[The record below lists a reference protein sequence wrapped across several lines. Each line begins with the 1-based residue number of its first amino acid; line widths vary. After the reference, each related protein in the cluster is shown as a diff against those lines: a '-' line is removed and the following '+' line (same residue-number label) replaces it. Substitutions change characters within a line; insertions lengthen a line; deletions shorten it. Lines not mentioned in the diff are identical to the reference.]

1 MGLSVA
7 ANRSVGG
14 RPWQVATVCVLAL
27 AVALAQLVA
36 LWAWHSGAHVTVEQV
51 ALHEE
56 ALAHG
61 HTDHHDGHTHGH
73 TGHHT
78 PTAAP
83 AQVSGPV
90 FGPAPNHVG
99 PYQDILQGTLVGR
112 PDPLSRV
119 GGSRLETSAVLP
131 PAQNFPPVPHRPP
144 IQP

>member
-7 ANRSVGG
+7 MNDSVRGRS
-14 RPWQVATVCVLAL
+14 WQVATVCALAL

-36 LWAWHSGAHVTVEQV
+36 LWAWHSGAHVTVEQI

-61 HTDHHDGHTHGH
+61 HADHHGDHTHGH
-73 TGHHT
+73 AGHHA
-78 PTAAP
+78 PSAAP
-83 AQVSGPV
+83 TQVSGPV
-90 FGPAPNHVG
+90 FGPALGHAG
-99 PYQDILQGTLVGR
+99 PYQDVLQGAFVGR

-119 GGSRLETSAVLP
+119 GGARLEASAVLP
-131 PAQNFPPVPHRPP
+131 PAQNFPSVPQRPP